1 MANNL
6 NFTFNYRIK
15 IRAHLEKSFKRKHK
29 RSGMYY
35 ACVRNTVL
43 CCMNAPQTTES
54 RSHAKHLFCMVYV
67 SVEIGKR
74 QSRMGIVNYVH
85 NFQLLT
91 LSVSA
96 TDDSLGP
103 PNLTAYKS
111 EYAVTLKYIHP
122 DNIKHGNSLICIC
135 VRMLPR

>member
-1 MANNL
+1 MTANNL

-43 CCMNAPQTTES
+43 CCMNAPQATES
-54 RSHAKHLFCMVYV
+54 RSHAKHLFCMVYI
-67 SVEIGKR
+67 SVEIDKR

-85 NFQLLT
+85 NLQNYRILNRLEIDKDSMQLQYID
-91 LSVSA
+91 LSSFLFYYQNSILILILILIKSIF
-96 TDDSLGP
+96 SLCG
-103 PNLTAYKS
+103 
-111 EYAVTLKYIHP
+111 
-122 DNIKHGNSLICIC
+122 
-135 VRMLPR
+135 